1 MSMKFRAHD
10 TFFIRKGWLSKGMR
24 NIVQKP
30 NVFTD
35 KNENP
40 MDVLGIGA
48 NMVKSLRY
56 WLQAVG
62 LTTEPQSGKKDQ
74 TLTDFGRL
82 VYDHDRYPEEFG
94 PICLL
99 HYKLVSDEGMAP
111 AWYFFFND
119 FPMREFGRD
128 DFLSLI
134 QNNLK
139 MRGTNV
145 ALRSLSDD
153 FTCIINSYV
162 PKYKAE
168 PGKVSPESNIICPLS
183 ELGLIDIVS
192 KSHGNILYKKVMPA
206 IRGFSPWIIRAVIAD
221 RWSGQDEITLT
232 SLFTDERGLGKT
244 FNFDSISML
253 SLLHKTEQIGELKI
267 IRTAGLDVIR
277 VNRRRTFNECVEHYY
292 AELEGED
299 S

>member
-1 MSMKFRAHD
+1 
-10 TFFIRKGWLSKGMR
+10 
-24 NIVQKP
+24 
-30 NVFTD
+30 
-35 KNENP
+35 

-82 VYDHDRYPEEFG
+82 IYDHDRYTEEFG
-94 PICLL
+94 TICLL

-168 PGKVSPESNIICPLS
+168 PGKVSPESNIICPFS

-221 RWSGQDEITLT
+221 RWSEQDEITLT

>member
-82 VYDHDRYPEEFG
+82 VYDHDRYTEEFG
-94 PICLL
+94 TICLL